1 MAQTS
6 LYFSQVIEEL
16 NKTVQSIPDE
26 ASEAL
31 LNQLLKS
38 KKIFV
43 AGAGRSGLMGKAFVM
58 RMMHMGL
65 DAYVVGET
73 VTANLEK
80 GDLLILGTGS
90 GETKTL
96 IPIAEKAK
104 SLGGIVAA
112 VTISPDSTIGKL
124 ADIVVQLPGSP
135 KEQHESK
142 SQSIQP
148 MGSLFE
154 QTMLLFYDALI
165 LRYMTQEGLNSS
177 QMYGKHANL
186 E

>member
-1 MAQTS
+1 MADMAH
-6 LYFSQVIEEL
+6 YFSQVIDEL
-16 NKTVQSIPDE
+16 SKTVQSIPDE

-31 LNQLLKS
+31 LNQIVQS

-43 AGAGRSGLMGKAFVM
+43 VGAGRSGLMGKAFVM

-80 GDLLILGTGS
+80 GDLLIIGTGS

-112 VTISPDSTIGKL
+112 VTISPDSTIANL

-135 KEQHESK
+135 KEQHESVSK
-142 SQSIQP
+142 SIQP

-165 LRYMTQEGLNSS
+165 LRYMTQQGLSSS

>member
-1 MAQTS
+1 MAHTS
-6 LYFSQVIEEL
+6 FYFSKVIEEL
-16 NKTVQSIPDE
+16 NKTVNSIPDE

-31 LNQLLKS
+31 LNQIMQS
-38 KKIFV
+38 NKIFV

-80 GDLLILGTGS
+80 GDLLIIGTGS

-112 VTISPDSTIGKL
+112 VTISQDSTIGKL
-124 ADIVVQLPGSP
+124 ADIMIQLPGSP
-135 KEQHESK
+135 KEQHESI

-165 LRYMTQEGLNSS
+165 LRYMTQKGLSSS

>member
-1 MAQTS
+1 MAHTS

-16 NKTVQSIPDE
+16 NKTVNSIPDD

-31 LNQLLKS
+31 LNQMMQS
-38 KKIFV
+38 GKIFV

-80 GDLLILGTGS
+80 GDLLIIGTGS

-96 IPIAEKAK
+96 IPIAEKTK
-104 SLGGIVAA
+104 RLGGIVAA
-112 VTISPDSTIGKL
+112 VTISPESTIAKI

-135 KEQHESK
+135 KEHHESI

-165 LRYMTQEGLNSS
+165 LRYMTQKGLSSS

>member
-26 ASEAL
+26 PSEAL
-31 LNQLLKS
+31 LNQIVQS

-73 VTANLEK
+73 VTANMEK

-112 VTISPDSTIGKL
+112 VTISQDSTIGKL

-135 KEQHESK
+135 KDQHESI

-165 LRYMTQEGLNSS
+165 LRYMTQKGLSSS

>member
-1 MAQTS
+1 MVHTS

-16 NKTVQSIPDE
+16 NKTVNSIPDD

-31 LNQLLKS
+31 LNQMMQS
-38 KKIFV
+38 DKIFV

-80 GDLLILGTGS
+80 GDLLIIGTGS

-112 VTISPDSTIGKL
+112 VTISQDSTIGKL

-135 KEQHESK
+135 KEHHESI

-165 LRYMTQEGLNSS
+165 LRYMTQKGLNSS